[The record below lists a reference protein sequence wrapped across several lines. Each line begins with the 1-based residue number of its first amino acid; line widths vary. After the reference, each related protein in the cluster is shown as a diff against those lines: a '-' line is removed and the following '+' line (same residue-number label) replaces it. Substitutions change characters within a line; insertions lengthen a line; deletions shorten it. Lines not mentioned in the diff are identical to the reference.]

1 MVRPWLTLRKKS
13 PWAYWMGWSTQN
25 HKSLRGDMQPLS
37 LERRTAW
44 ASNQSCISSDQKV
57 LSRRHQSA
65 MDQTNG
71 FSCEAI
77 EKALLETTTCL
88 LDDMLSTPLAPQ
100 IMQQRH
106 PPRFIVPKF
115 TIYDGT
121 TDLFDHLM
129 HYCQVMALDIGDY
142 VLQCKVFPV
151 ITTQRV
157 LFYSL

>member
-1 MVRPWLTLRKKS
+1 
-13 PWAYWMGWSTQN
+13 
-25 HKSLRGDMQPLS
+25 
-37 LERRTAW
+37 
-44 ASNQSCISSDQKV
+44 
-57 LSRRHQSA
+57 

-106 PPRFIVPKF
+106 PPRFTVPKF

-129 HYCQVMALDIGDY
+129 HYCQPLEANHTKLKANFAAAKSQGACCEISLWLRNGD
-142 VLQCKVFPV
+142 LQLAKFLSPSCMPAKS
-151 ITTQRV
+151 T
-157 LFYSL
+157 